1 MGVKILSPVYQMS
14 WSARQPPCGCVIS
27 QCSGPSKSLAGVPH
41 LQAPGQGVSPHSAR
55 GDRARHLP
63 EQANCGEGGQG
74 GEPRHRVTVMSRNY

>member
-41 LQAPGQGVSPHSAR
+41 LQAPGQGVSPHS
-55 GDRARHLP
+55 DRARHLP